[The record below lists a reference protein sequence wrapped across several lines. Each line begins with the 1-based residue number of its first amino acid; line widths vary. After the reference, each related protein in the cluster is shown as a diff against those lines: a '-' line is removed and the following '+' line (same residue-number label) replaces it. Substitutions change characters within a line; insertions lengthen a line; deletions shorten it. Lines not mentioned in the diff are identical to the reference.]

1 MTDENN
7 KRKDAPQK
15 KQSDKDPKRLKAA
28 WERLMQQQDAA
39 FSARRVSKSA
49 DAISSV
55 KIVKD
60 DEKGEHVEIRTVA
73 GQKISDSGEKKAEFQ
88 ERAAETKMKNVSYSL
103 DALIREVK
111 EHGFA
116 NVADDLPPDVARA
129 LKAACERS
137 GVSLSGDENRKKEV
151 ALQASFAAEAA
162 IADHANRQK
171 NHKPPEPFTL
181 RKDLNHLL
189 AMSNRIEINT
199 RRSQTKLHLEKS
211 RMIAEQRKRLD
222 SEKNNLRLQFNKM
235 QIDEYR
241 QELFG
246 PKGKAKI
253 IEQKLQDGQP
263 LTKAE
268 QTLWN
273 KKERYGIR
281 ENPEDENLTSEQ
293 KRARGQMSVRDYNK
307 NITRLYNDALVR
319 KKAICT
325 TKIKAL
331 ETASAQILLH
341 LAHGKKMDVNR
352 NVLEEYAVKLMPTR
366 DQLTTSNLYR
376 TCSQLQS
383 RRTKLHTRVK
393 KERERRKSEI
403 EKKLK
408 EAMQQAGEQQQ
419 QPSLQQGK
427 RETHTHTHTPVT
439 AELLGQLQKNKTR

>member
-116 NVADDLPPDVARA
+116 DVADDLPPDVARA

-137 GVSLSGDENRKKEV
+137 GVSLSGDENRKKEA

-162 IADHANRQK
+162 EAEKINRQR

-181 RKDLNHLL
+181 DKELKRLL
-189 AMSNRIEINT
+189 TMTNRIEINT
-199 RRSQTKLHLEKS
+199 RRSQTKIHLEKS
-211 RMIAEQRKRLD
+211 RMIAEQRKRFD
-222 SEKNNLRLQFNKM
+222 SEKNKLRRQFNEM

-281 ENPEDENLTSEQ
+281 ENPEDEILTSEQ

-319 KKAICT
+319 KKAIFT

-331 ETASAQILLH
+331 ETASEQILLN

-352 NVLEEYAVKLMPTR
+352 EVLEEYAVKLMPTR
-366 DQLTTSNLYR
+366 DQLTTKHLHK

-383 RRTKLHTRVK
+383 RRTKLRTRVK
-393 KERERRKSEI
+393 EEREHRKSEI

-408 EAMQQAGEQQQ
+408 EAMQKSGEKQR
-419 QPSLQQGK
+419 PSLQQGK
-427 RETHTHTHTPVT
+427 RETRSPLTV
-439 AELLGQLQKNKTR
+439 ELLQQLQKNKTR

>member
-116 NVADDLPPDVARA
+116 DVADDLPPDVARA

-137 GVSLSGDENRKKEV
+137 GVSLSGDEQRKKNA

-162 IADHANRQK
+162 EAEKINRQK
-171 NHKPPEPFTL
+171 NHKPPAPFTL
-181 RKDLNHLL
+181 NKELKHLL
-189 AMSNRIEINT
+189 AMTNRIEINT
-199 RRSQTKLHLEKS
+199 RRSQTKIHLEKS
-211 RMIAEQRKRLD
+211 RMVTEQRKRFD
-222 SEKNNLRLQFNKM
+222 SEKSKLRLQFNEM
-235 QIDEYR
+235 QIDQYR

-281 ENPEDENLTSEQ
+281 ENPADEILTPEQ

-307 NITRLYNDALVR
+307 NITRRYNDALVR

-331 ETASAQILLH
+331 ETASEQILLN

-352 NVLEEYAVKLMPTR
+352 DVLEEYAVKLMPTH
-366 DQLTTSNLYR
+366 DQLTTKHLHK
-376 TCSQLQS
+376 TCSQLQQ
-383 RRTKLHTRVK
+383 RRTKLRTKVK
-393 KERERRKSEI
+393 EERERRKSEI

-408 EAMQQAGEQQQ
+408 EAMQQSDEKQR
-419 QPSLQQGK
+419 PSLQQGK
-427 RETHTHTHTPVT
+427 RETRSPLTV
-439 AELLGQLQKNKTR
+439 ELLQQLQKNKTR